1 MTTLPVSHSLIP
13 TGRGKSLRENRD
25 LPQQVFINLR
35 SDISCSPL
43 LHAVS
48 TSACIMPPLSP
59 AKIVHQDS
67 GTLWYASLPDRSR
80 HEGFLRSVM
89 DLLLDEAVFEGTS
102 RNNRVVEWKSPEELD
117 QLIDLGVSAEPVG
130 HDKLLRLVRDTI
142 RYSVKTGHPY
152 FVNQLFSS
160 LDPYGL
166 AGQWLGDAL
175 NPSLYT
181 YEVAPVFTLMEEIV
195 LKEMRNLVGFPDG
208 QGDGIFCPGGSVAN
222 GYAIS
227 CARHHLVP
235 EIKTQGLHG
244 LPRLVLYTSEDA
256 HYSIKKMASFMGIG
270 SDNVYLVKC
279 DSRGKMN
286 TTHLQE
292 QIQRT
297 LDEGARPF
305 MVSATAGTTVLGAFD
320 PLSSIS
326 TICKKYGL
334 WFHVDA
340 AWGGGALFS
349 QQHKHLLDGI
359 HKADSVT
366 WNPHKLLTAPQQCST
381 LLLRHQG
388 VLSSCH
394 SSSAQYL
401 FQKDKFYNVKFD
413 TGDKHIQCGRRVD
426 VIKFWFMWKAKGTI
440 GMEKHID
447 RVFENAAYFTSQIK
461 KRECFKMVLP
471 EPECTNV
478 CFWYIPPSLRHQ
490 QQHSE
495 FNEKLNKVRV
505 GINSMRN
512 IAPLIKERMIK
523 SGSMMVTY
531 QPLKKLPNFFRLVL
545 QNSGLSHTDMDFF
558 IDEFERLGKDL

>member
-1 MTTLPVSHSLIP
+1 MFLAVPCSPPSRPLLTSCHHSRHPRLSTKIVVLCGTRACQ
-13 TGRGKSLRENRD
+13 TGPGTRGL
-25 LPQQVFINLR
+25 LR
-35 SDISCSPL
+35 SIL
-43 LHAVS
+43 
-48 TSACIMPPLSP
+48 
-59 AKIVHQDS
+59 
-67 GTLWYASLPDRSR
+67 
-80 HEGFLRSVM
+80 
-89 DLLLDEAVFEGTS
+89 DLILDEAVFEGTS

-117 QLIDLGVSAEPVG
+117 QVVELGVSAEPLG

-160 LDPYGL
+160 VDPYGL

-181 YEVAPVFTLMEEIV
+181 YEVAPVFSLMEEIV
-195 LKEMRNLVGFPDG
+195 LKEMRKLVGFPDG

-256 HYSIKKMASFMGIG
+256 HYSVKKMASFMGLG

-359 HKADSVT
+359 HRADSVT

-394 SSSAQYL
+394 STSAQYL

-426 VIKFWFMWKAKGTI
+426 VLKFWFMWKAKT
-440 GMEKHID
+440 
-447 RVFENAAYFTSQIK
+447 
-461 KRECFKMVLP
+461 
-471 EPECTNV
+471 
-478 CFWYIPPSLRHQ
+478 
-490 QQHSE
+490 
-495 FNEKLNKVRV
+495 RV
-505 GINSMRN
+505 GRKKVGECVP
-512 IAPLIKERMIK
+512 ATLVAVERK
-523 SGSMMVTY
+523 DVTATGA
-531 QPLKKLPNFFRLVL
+531 LVTDGFDNMDCGAV
-545 QNSGLSHTDMDFF
+545 QAVERVVGVACASAEERDKGLTQQ
-558 IDEFERLGKDL
+558 